1 MSLRNALP
9 LLTSA
14 ILIGMGL
21 AAGQAQQAGM
31 TFFVSSVGSGKGDQ
45 LKASGGAGLIY
56 CFAAN

>member
-1 MSLRNALP
+1 MTPRIGVP
-9 LLTSA
+9 LLA
-14 ILIGMGL
+14 AVALMGLGL